1 MEQTETL
8 PPKWYAVHLRSR
20 HEFQVFERLKMKG
33 IEAFLPTIERLRKWK
48 DRKKFVTFPL
58 FPGYLFIHIPKV
70 PHEML
75 AVLKVKGVVRLLCS
89 VPGEPDPI
97 PDEQIISLKKL
108 IESKKTLDLYPYL
121 NEGQMVRI
129 KKGPLIGVEG
139 ILVEKLGRQMLV
151 LSVDVLRQGI
161 ALTIDASDVERV

>member
-8 PPKWYAVHLRSR
+8 SPKWYAVHLRSR
-20 HEFQVFERLKMKG
+20 HEFHVFESLRMKG
-33 IEAFLPTIERLRKWK
+33 MDAFLPTVERLRRWK

-58 FPGYLFIHIPKV
+58 FPGYLFIRIPKV
-70 PHEML
+70 PQEIL

-108 IESKKTLDLYPYL
+108 IESKKNLDPYPYL
-121 NEGQMVRI
+121 NEGQRVRI

-139 ILVEKLGRQMLV
+139 LLVEKLGKHMLV

-161 ALTIDASDVERV
+161 ALTIDASDVETV